1 MLRFVNVRELHN
13 QTPRVLERVRRG
25 EKTIVTFRGKP
36 TALVVRLTEDQIE
49 DMVFSQS
56 TFLNDLNVV
65 EQEAV
70 RKGSLTTA
78 EVRKQLSL

>member
-13 QTPRVLERVRRG
+13 QTPRVLERVSRG

-49 DMVFSQS
+49 DMVFSQA
-56 TFLNDLNVV
+56 TFLNDLNKV

-78 EVRKQLSL
+78 EVRRQLSL

>member
-36 TALVVRLTEDQIE
+36 TALVIRLTEDQIE
-49 DMVFSQS
+49 DIVFTQS
-56 TFLNDLNVV
+56 SFLKDLDAV
-65 EQEAV
+65 EREAV
-70 RKGSLTTA
+70 RKGSLSTA
-78 EVRKQLSL
+78 EVRQRLSL